1 VTTASDVITSA
12 RITLNDRTPTSGS
25 PRYSDADLLGWLNA
39 GITEA
44 YAVRPDLRFG
54 NYSTTATALNL
65 GDPMPFEGR
74 ERLAVEA
81 YIVARAEFIEDQH
94 VNSGR
99 AQAAIALSKAM
110 MAGG

>member
-1 VTTASDVITSA
+1 MTTAAQVIASA
-12 RITLNDRTPTSGS
+12 RITLNDAVPTLGS
-25 PRYSDADLLGWLNA
+25 PRYSDATLLGYVND
-39 GITEA
+39 GVTEA
-44 YAVRPDLRFG
+44 YALRPDLLFG
-54 NYSTTATALNL
+54 SYSTTPAALNL